1 MTVLLVWAFI
11 AIIIGYGTYKSAVPT
26 ADALTQFIKTKN
38 QINEYNIP
46 QSLLY
51 RIHLVLRIFLALFSC
66 YCISISWYITGNT
79 VLACVA
85 LILIVMHL
93 YFNVQ
98 YVKSLIYV
106 KTPCDIKEAYN
117 TLSYTVSHIMFNYL
131 IAACIIYVTYTTFI
145 KM

>member
-51 RIHLVLRIFLALFSC
+51 RIHLVL
-66 YCISISWYITGNT
+66 
-79 VLACVA
+79 
-85 LILIVMHL
+85 
-93 YFNVQ
+93 
-98 YVKSLIYV
+98 
-106 KTPCDIKEAYN
+106 
-117 TLSYTVSHIMFNYL
+117 
-131 IAACIIYVTYTTFI
+131 
-145 KM
+145 